1 MMNQSTLYVFLGI
14 SGFVL
19 MFVALFYPRKKEKE
33 EQAKSD
39 LATLLEQLDWPGVR
53 RFIFKELRGWIALT
67 VLATAFL
74 IVCIVKNYRVIFA
87 VSIVAVFYYRLYK
100 YIRLLMLVK
109 LNMQKTADYRDVTA
123 HSETMLNDFTTFI
136 DCPYTILSAK
146 TAGEEIMKTYMQ
158 CLERGRKEG
167 FWPLLIYV
175 RQENLEA
182 MLTQMKAANGDIE
195 RVRTYRNEMMNYPLP
210 DAKVLFNQWLNECI
224 NVNKH
229 MGKDWLKELMGEP
242 TEVELSTTFLID
254 DTFEGRLLLCEVPV
268 KEPWQLLAW
277 CPMDIVSPAISAT
290 QNMAVAKYLYEHYKV
305 IPAFLDYQLIDFLP
319 QEPIPDDEIEPLA
332 LNLFSYCPDWIYQDF
347 FNLANGKQMIKDA
360 KVWTML
366 WSVEPIEPYGNST

>member
-1 MMNQSTLYVFLGI
+1 
-14 SGFVL
+14 
-19 MFVALFYPRKKEKE
+19 
-33 EQAKSD
+33 
-39 LATLLEQLDWPGVR
+39 
-53 RFIFKELRGWIALT
+53 
-67 VLATAFL
+67 
-74 IVCIVKNYRVIFA
+74 
-87 VSIVAVFYYRLYK
+87 
-100 YIRLLMLVK
+100 
-109 LNMQKTADYRDVTA
+109 MQKTADYRDVTA

-146 TAGEEIMKTYMQ
+146 TAGEEIMKTYVQ

-195 RVRTYRNEMMNYPLP
+195 RVRIYRNEMMNYPLP

-224 NVNKH
+224 NVNKDL
-229 MGKDWLKELMGEP
+229 GKDWLKELMGEP

-277 CPMDIVSPAISAT
+277 CPIDIVSPAISAT
-290 QNMAVAKYLYEHYKV
+290 QNMAVAKYLYEHHRV
-305 IPAFLDYQLIDFLP
+305 IPAFIDYQLIDFLP